1 MSPDHPDRG
10 PEKDPKSEPQSEQ
23 PEAAAGE
30 VPGLDVVVEEVA
42 QAPGSL
48 EAKIAQLEQEKKET
62 YDRLLRSAADFDNYR
77 KRTRREIDDAALKAK
92 EAVLKEMLPVIDNL
106 ERALS
111 AVQGSQSSGIVDGVK
126 LVLRQFAT
134 ALERFDVKPIEAVG
148 QPFDPAFHEAITQ
161 LTTTEHPSGTVVAE
175 MQRGYTIGNRLLR
188 PSLVAVA
195 KGPEAAAPP
204 EPAEPPPDAG
214 GGQ

>member
-1 MSPDHPDRG
+1 MATDHPGGDSS
-10 PEKDPKSEPQSEQ
+10 DPPVT
-23 PEAAAGE
+23 PE
-30 VPGLDVVVEEVA
+30 VPGLEVEVEEVT
-42 QAPGSL
+42 QPPGSP
-48 EAKIAQLEQEKKET
+48 EARIAQLELEKKET
-62 YDRLLRSAADFDNYR
+62 YDRLLRTAADFDNYR
-77 KRTRREIDDAALKAK
+77 KRTRREIDEAALKAR
-92 EAVLKEMLPVIDNL
+92 EQVLKEMLPVIDNL

-111 AVQGSQSSGIVDGVK
+111 AAQAGQGAGIVDGVK

-134 ALERFDVKPIEAVG
+134 ALERFEVKPIEAVG

-161 LTTTEHPSGTVVAE
+161 LATTEHPNGTVVAE

-195 KGPEAAAPP
+195 KAPEAAAPP
-204 EPAEPPPDAG
+204 AGAEPEAG